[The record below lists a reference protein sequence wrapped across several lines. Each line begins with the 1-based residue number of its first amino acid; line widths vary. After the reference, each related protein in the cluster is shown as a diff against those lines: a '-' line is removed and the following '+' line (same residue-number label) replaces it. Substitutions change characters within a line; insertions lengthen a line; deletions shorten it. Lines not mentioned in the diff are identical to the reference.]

1 MARLLQLLAGNRV
14 YATGLAVLAV
24 LLGVM
29 MLGPLES
36 LSAAS
41 DRVDALQAERDRRVA
56 EVAELEQ
63 RRDALQQPEQVELRA
78 RRELGMVEPG
88 EIPFVVVTPESDAPP
103 AAPAPAPPQ
112 APWYDRLWQAAT
124 GLFD

>member
-1 MARLLQLLAGNRV
+1 MARLSQLLAGRRA
-14 YATGLAVLAV
+14 YAAGLAVLVV

-41 DRVDALQAERDRRVA
+41 DRVAVLQAERDRRAA
-56 EVAELEQ
+56 EVEDLQA
-63 RRDALQQPEQVELRA
+63 RADALQQPEQVELRA

-88 EIPFVVVTPESDAPP
+88 EIPFVVVTPEPEPSPS
-103 AAPAPAPPQ
+103 APAPVPADD
-112 APWYDRLWQAAT
+112 AWYDRLLQAAS

>member
-1 MARLLQLLAGNRV
+1 MSRLSQLLAGKGA
-14 YATGLAVLAV
+14 YAAGVAVLAI

-36 LSAAS
+36 LSTAAG
-41 DRVDALQAERDRRVA
+41 RVAALQVERDRREA
-56 EVAELEQ
+56 EVADLER

-88 EIPFVVVTPESDAPP
+88 EIPFVVVTPAPEP
-103 AAPAPAPPQ
+103 SPSAPATAPVA
-112 APWYDRLWQAAT
+112 APWYDRLLDAAA